1 MNGKSDDEIYER
13 IREGGLGIA
22 IQLEHTMAMVFPEG
36 LHEAKEEQIEIVAM
50 TPESVFLFRSANLD
64 CPLTDRCSC

>member
-1 MNGKSDDEIYER
+1 MNGKPDDEIYER
-13 IREGGLGIA
+13 IREGGLGVA

-50 TPESVFLFRSANLD
+50 TPESSFWFWSANLD
-64 CPLTDRCSC
+64 RPLTDRCSC